1 MILDEQKM
9 IFIHIPKN
17 AGTSIESI
25 FLTPEYREKYPIS
38 KIERH
43 ATIHEV
49 KEVFPDKYDSY
60 IKFAVIR
67 NPYDRMISWYHYVKQ
82 VAGEHNHRNILY
94 PDKMVDFNYSLLDF
108 LKDPAN
114 ITQLITE
121 TIGKIIAEQMKYNID
136 FTKQKEKMVRVHYNK
151 LFKPQNEFLDES
163 VKIIKYEFLEETFA
177 KLFKVNLPVKN
188 KTMRKHYKTYY
199 NNACEKLVYK
209 NYKEDFKKYK
219 FKRI

>member
-9 IFIHIPKN
+9 IFVHIPKN

-25 FLTPEYREKYPIS
+25 FLTPEYREKYPVS

-67 NPYDRMISWYHYVKQ
+67 NPYDRMVSWYHYVKQ
-82 VAGEHNHRNILY
+82 IVSEYNHRNILH
-94 PDKMVDFNYSLLDF
+94 P
-108 LKDPAN
+108 
-114 ITQLITE
+114 
-121 TIGKIIAEQMKYNID
+121 
-136 FTKQKEKMVRVHYNK
+136 EKMVTWNYSFLAFLNK
-151 LFKPQNEFLDES
+151 PIELTKIATEGVGLSTSYERLFKPQNEFLDES
-163 VKIIKYEFLEETFA
+163 VRIIKYEFLEETFA
-177 KLFKVNLPVKN
+177 KLFKVNLPIKN
-188 KTMRKHYKTYY
+188 KTARKHYKSYY
-199 NNACEKLVYK
+199 DNDCEKLVYK
-209 NYKEDFKKYK
+209 NYKEDFNKYK